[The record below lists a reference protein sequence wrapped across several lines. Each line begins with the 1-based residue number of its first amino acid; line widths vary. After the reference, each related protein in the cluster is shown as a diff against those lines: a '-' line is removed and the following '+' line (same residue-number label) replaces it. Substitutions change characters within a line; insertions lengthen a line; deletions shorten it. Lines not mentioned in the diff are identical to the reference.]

1 MMIINPYML
10 PKVRSESL
18 RQACQHMPCTLRISS
33 FIPGFRCSG
42 DDTVV
47 GCHIDKAIGKG
58 TGTKVSDL
66 FMAAACLHCHDLI
79 DRRNIPGWAYIV
91 EKYPAAVMERLL
103 KGVAETQSRWVQM
116 GLITGE
122 DWEIVG

>member
-47 GCHIDKAIGKG
+47 GCHIDKAIGKARERRCP
-58 TGTKVSDL
+58 TCSWL
-66 FMAAACLHCHDLI
+66 PAACI
-79 DRRNIPGWAYIV
+79 A
-91 EKYPAAVMERLL
+91 
-103 KGVAETQSRWVQM
+103 T
-116 GLITGE
+116 T
-122 DWEIVG
+122 

>member
-1 MMIINPYML
+1 MTIINPHLL
-10 PKVRSESL
+10 PKVRSDIL
-18 RQACQHMPCTLRISS
+18 RKSCRDMPCTLRISS

-47 GCHIDKAIGKG
+47 DCHIDKAIGKG

-66 FMAAACLHCHDLI
+66 FMAAGCLHCHDLI
-79 DRRNIPGWAYIV
+79 DRRNIAGWSYIV

-103 KGVAETQSRWVQM
+103 KGMAETQARWVHM